1 MATRRTVVH
10 LTPGRKR
17 PNVALVAFNAPKVA
31 FGAFNAPKATLG
43 RIGAAS
49 VGGVE
54 TWRVIATT
62 LLAAAGLPLV
72 LVVMAKVRDRTRS
85 SGQVALGGVVTL
97 TLLVVVG
104 VLTLT
109 VLPGA
114 VSWALVAAVAAAV
127 SVMLLAG

>member
-1 MATRRTVVH
+1 M
-10 LTPGRKR
+10 
-17 PNVALVAFNAPKVA
+17 
-31 FGAFNAPKATLG
+31 
-43 RIGAAS
+43 
-49 VGGVE
+49 E
-54 TWRVIATT
+54 TWRVIATA

-85 SGQVALGGVVTL
+85 SGQVVLGGVVTL
-97 TLLVVVG
+97 TLLAVVG

>member
-1 MATRRTVVH
+1 M
-10 LTPGRKR
+10 
-17 PNVALVAFNAPKVA
+17 
-31 FGAFNAPKATLG
+31 
-43 RIGAAS
+43 
-49 VGGVE
+49 E

>member
-1 MATRRTVVH
+1 M
-10 LTPGRKR
+10 
-17 PNVALVAFNAPKVA
+17 
-31 FGAFNAPKATLG
+31 
-43 RIGAAS
+43 
-49 VGGVE
+49 
-54 TWRVIATT
+54 IATA

-85 SGQVALGGVVTL
+85 SGQVAVSGVITF

-109 VLPGA
+109 VLPGLL
-114 VSWALVAAVAAAV
+114 SWVLVAGVAAAV